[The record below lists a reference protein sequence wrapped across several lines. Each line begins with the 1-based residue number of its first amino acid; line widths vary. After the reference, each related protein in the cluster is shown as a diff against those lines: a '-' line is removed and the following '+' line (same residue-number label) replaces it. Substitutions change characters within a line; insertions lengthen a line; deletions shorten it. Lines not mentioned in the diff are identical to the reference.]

1 MFLLYICLPYPR
13 QMFRIKF
20 LYRLIIV
27 FILLLQLA
35 PGLLIAQNQKT
46 KIMGK
51 VIDSLTQEPMPFVVV
66 YIQGTTIGV
75 RTDFNGE
82 YAMEFT
88 TDADSLTATFVGYI
102 TVQKPIELHK
112 FQTINFA
119 LLENEID
126 LKELV
131 IRPTTNPAEI
141 LLKKIVQNKKQN
153 SGEDLKAYEYEAYSK
168 IEFDANNISEKFQ
181 DSKMV
186 KPFQFVFE
194 NIDTSTINGKSYL
207 PLFLTEALSNVYY
220 RAEPKTKKEII
231 TASRVSGVDN
241 ESIAQFLGDMY
252 QDVNIYDNYVTLFDK
267 NFVSPIA
274 NFGLGYY
281 KYYLTDSTFFGK
293 NWCYKIMFK
302 PRRKQELTFTGYF
315 WVADT
320 SFAIKK
326 FDMRIADDA
335 NINFINDLVT
345 LQEFEPVNDTGW
357 MVTIDKLVVDFNIV
371 NNTKSNMG
379 FYGTKTTSYR
389 NYIFNK
395 PKEDQFYSTPTKIT
409 VEDGASAKSDTFWI
423 AHRHDTLSKDE
434 KAVYKMVDTLETVK
448 LFRTYVDVV
457 KTIVLG
463 YYVKGNFEWGPYFNV
478 ISFNDMEG
486 ARLRIGGRTSN
497 KFSTKLMLDGHLAF
511 GTKDQ
516 IFKYGGGFIYMLSKN
531 PRKSVGASY
540 KFDIEQL
547 GESQNSFI
555 TDNILASLLRRSPYD
570 KLTTVKEFKCDYENE
585 WFTGFSN
592 TLHFTHRDI
601 FPLGATKFEFTQGGQ
616 TEERNSI
623 TTSEIQI
630 DTRFAYNEK
639 FVFGEFERTSMGTEY
654 PVLTF
659 KYSYGIKG
667 FLNGDYEYTRTQIG
681 LEHWFNIGSFGWSK
695 YIIEAGRIWG
705 TLPYPLLKLHEGNE
719 TWVFD
724 DYAFN
729 MMNYY
734 EFVSDKYISAYY
746 VHHFDGFFLNR
757 IPLMRKLKWREV
769 ASVRGAFGNLAEK
782 NIQASTFPASM
793 SKLDKPYFEASI
805 GVENIFKFIK
815 INAVWRLSHLDHLK
829 ADGNTVNKF
838 GILGTFQ
845 IYF

>member
-1 MFLLYICLPYPR
+1 MSGLKNIYKY
-13 QMFRIKF
+13 
-20 LYRLIIV
+20 V
-27 FILLLQLA
+27 FIFMLFLQLV
-35 PGLLIAQNQKT
+35 PVLSNSQNLKT

-51 VIDSLTQEPMPFVVV
+51 VIDSATQQPMPFVNV
-66 YIQGTTIGV
+66 YIRGTTTGV

-82 YAMEFT
+82 YALEFT
-88 TDADSLTATFVGYI
+88 ENADSITASFVGFV
-102 TVQKPIELHK
+102 TVQKPIVMRK
-112 FQTINFA
+112 FQTINFT
-119 LLENEID
+119 LIEDKINLNEV
-126 LKELV
+126 V

-141 LLKKIVQNKKQN
+141 LLKKINQNKKKN
-153 SGEDLKAYEYEAYSK
+153 SGEKIQAYEYEAYSK

-186 KPFQFVFE
+186 KPFQFIFE
-194 NIDTSTINGKSYL
+194 NIDTSTVNGKSYL
-207 PLFLTEALSNVYY
+207 PLFLTEALSDVYF
-220 RAEPKTKKEII
+220 RSEPKAKKEFIK
-231 TASRVSGVDN
+231 ASRVSGVDN

-252 QDVNIYDNYVTLFDK
+252 QDINVYDNYITLFDK
-267 NFVSPIA
+267 NFVSPVA

-335 NINFINDLVT
+335 NINFINDMVT
-345 LQEFEPVNDTGW
+345 QQEFDNFNDTCW
-357 MVTIDKLVVDFNIV
+357 MVTLDKLIVDFNLV
-371 NNTKSNMG
+371 NNTKNNMG

-389 NYIFNK
+389 NYVFNK
-395 PKEDQFYSTPTKIT
+395 PKDDQFYNTPTKIT
-409 VEDGASAKSDTFWI
+409 VEEGASEKTDTFWI

-434 KAVYKMVDTLETVK
+434 RAIYKMVDTLETVK
-448 LFRTYVDVV
+448 LFRTYVDIV
-457 KTIVLG
+457 KTIVMG

-478 ISFNDMEG
+478 ISFNDIEG
-486 ARLRIGGRTSN
+486 ARIRLGGRTSN
-497 KFSTKLMLDGHLAF
+497 DFSTKLMIEGHLAY

-516 IFKYGGGFIYMLSKN
+516 TMKYGGGFLYMLGKN
-531 PRKSVGASY
+531 PRKSIGTWY
-540 KFDIEQL
+540 KYDIEQL

-570 KLTTVKEFKCDYENE
+570 KLTTVKEFKFKYEHE
-585 WFTGFSN
+585 WFMGFSN
-592 TLHFTHRDI
+592 TFHFIHRDI
-601 FPLGATKFEFTQGGQ
+601 FPLGSTKFEFNQGGQ
-616 TEERNSI
+616 MQEMNSV
-623 TTSEIQI
+623 TTSEIQF

-659 KYSYGIKG
+659 KYSYGIKD
-667 FLNGDYEYTRTQIG
+667 FWDGDYEYTRAQLGI
-681 LEHWFNIGSFGWSK
+681 EHWFNVGSFGWSK
-695 YIIEAGRIWG
+695 YIIESGKIWG

-734 EFVSDKYISAYY
+734 EFASDKYISAYY
-746 VHHFDGFFLNR
+746 VHHFDGFFLNH
-757 IPLMRKLKWREV
+757 IPLMRKLKWRET
-769 ASVRGAFGNLAEK
+769 ASVRCAFGNLSEK
-782 NIQASTFPASM
+782 NIQASTFPVSL
-793 SKLDKPYFEASI
+793 SKLDKPYFEVSTGI
-805 GVENIFKFIK
+805 ENIFKFIK

-829 ADGNTVNKF
+829 ANGNNVNDF

-845 IYF
+845 VYF

>member
-1 MFLLYICLPYPR
+1 
-13 QMFRIKF
+13 
-20 LYRLIIV
+20 
-27 FILLLQLA
+27 
-35 PGLLIAQNQKT
+35 
-46 KIMGK
+46 MGK
-51 VIDSLTQEPMPFVVV
+51 VVDSLTQEPMPFVVI
-66 YIQGTTIGV
+66 YLRGTTIGV

-82 YAMEFT
+82 YALEFT
-88 TDADSLTATFVGYI
+88 ESADSVTASFMGYV
-102 TVQKPIELHK
+102 TVRKPIVLHK

-119 LLENEID
+119 LLEDKISLDEV
-126 LKELV
+126 V

-141 LLKKIVQNKKQN
+141 LLKKIVQNKKKN
-153 SGEDLKAYEYEAYSK
+153 SGEAIKAYQYEAYSK

-181 DSKMV
+181 DSRMV

-194 NIDTSTINGKSYL
+194 NIDTSTVNGKSYL
-207 PLFLTEALSNVYY
+207 PLFLTEAMSDVYY
-220 RAEPKTKKEII
+220 RAEPKSKKEFIK
-231 TASRVSGVDN
+231 ASRVSGVDN

-252 QDVNIYDNYVTLFDK
+252 QDINIYQNYITLFDK

-281 KYYLTDSTFFGK
+281 KYYLTDSSYFGK

-335 NINFINDLVT
+335 NINFINDMVT
-345 LQEFEPVNDTGW
+345 QQEFDAFNDTCW
-357 MVTIDKLVVDFNIV
+357 MVTKDKLIVDFNLV

-389 NYIFNK
+389 DYVFNQ
-395 PKEDQFYSTPTKIT
+395 PKDDQFYNTPIKIT
-409 VEDGASAKSDTFWI
+409 VEDGANEKSDTFWI

-434 KAVYKMVDTLETVK
+434 KAIYKMVDTLETVK
-448 LFRTYVDVV
+448 LFKTYVDII
-457 KTIVLG
+457 KTIVMG
-463 YYVKGNFEWGPYFNV
+463 YYVKGNFELGPYFSML
-478 ISFNDMEG
+478 SFNSIEG
-486 ARLRIGGRTSN
+486 ARIRLGGRTSN
-497 KFSTKLMLDGHLAF
+497 AFSTKLMVEGHLAY
-511 GTKDQ
+511 GTKDEKL
-516 IFKYGGGFIYMLSKN
+516 KYGGGFIYMLGKN
-531 PRKSVGASY
+531 PRRSLGAWY
-540 KFDIEQL
+540 KYDIEQL

-555 TDNILASLLRRSPYD
+555 TDNILASLLRRSPSNQ
-570 KLTTVKEFKCDYENE
+570 LTMVREFKFEYEHE

-592 TLHFTHRDI
+592 TAHFVHRDI
-601 FPLGATKFEFTQGGQ
+601 FPLGTTKFEFNQGGQ
-616 TEERNSI
+616 LKEMNSV
-623 TTSEIQI
+623 TTSEIQL

-659 KYSYGIKG
+659 KYTYGIRN
-667 FLNGDYEYTRTQIG
+667 FLNGDYEYTRTQLG
-681 LEHWFNIGSFGWSK
+681 LEHWFNVGSFGWSK
-695 YIIEAGRIWG
+695 YIIEAGKIWG
-705 TLPYPLLKLHEGNE
+705 MLPYPLLKLHEGNE

-734 EFVSDKYISAYY
+734 EFVSDKYVSGYY
-746 VHHFDGFFLNR
+746 VHHFDGFFLNH

-769 ASVRGAFGNLAEK
+769 ASVRALMGSLNSK
-782 NIQASTFPASM
+782 NIDYNKNYLHDDILNPDAQM
-793 SKLDKPYFEASI
+793 YQVNKPYFEVSV
-805 GVENIFKFIK
+805 GVENIFKVIK
-815 INAVWRLSHLDHLK
+815 VNAVWRLTQLDHPDVK
-829 ADGNTVNKF
+829 QF
-838 GILGTFQ
+838 GVLGTFQ